1 MDHHPMNGRSRA
13 RPGLAARAG
22 TAAAVA
28 LALLLSLLMPASAGH
43 AATATLN
50 YPVNQPFNGSSTF
63 LDKSADVSG
72 VANLTQGAIAV
83 RFRSTS
89 SAVAKSFF
97 SASHTVDES
106 SNLSFSLN
114 GGSVYFENREN
125 GAYATQVTST
135 GGPYNDGVWHTA
147 ILTVGA
153 EGTRLYV
160 DGSVRATHQSTRFFA
175 NVRDL
180 NGMWI
185 GRNVD
190 AQGAQWHYSGDLD

>member
-22 TAAAVA
+22 TAATIA

-50 YPVNQPFNGSSTF
+50 YPVNQAFNGSSTF
-63 LDKSADVSG
+63 LDRSADLSG

-97 SASHTVDES
+97 SASHTADDS

-125 GAYATQVTST
+125 
-135 GGPYNDGVWHTA
+135 
-147 ILTVGA
+147 
-153 EGTRLYV
+153 
-160 DGSVRATHQSTRFFA
+160 RATPPR
-175 NVRDL
+175 
-180 NGMWI
+180 
-185 GRNVD
+185 
-190 AQGAQWHYSGDLD
+190 